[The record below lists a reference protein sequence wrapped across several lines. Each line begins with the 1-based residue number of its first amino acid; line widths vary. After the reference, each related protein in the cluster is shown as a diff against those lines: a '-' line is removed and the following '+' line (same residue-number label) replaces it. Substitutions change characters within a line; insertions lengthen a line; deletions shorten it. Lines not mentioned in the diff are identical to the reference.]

1 LPADYTVF
9 VHLRNTEG
17 TTVAQRDRQPLD
29 GAYPT
34 SQWLPG
40 ETVIDP
46 ISMPLPKN
54 LPSGQYVL
62 YIGLYRLD
70 TLERLTVTN
79 DATGENAV
87 RLGEVDLP

>member
-1 LPADYTVF
+1 
-9 VHLRNTEG
+9 
-17 TTVAQRDRQPLD
+17 

-34 SQWLPG
+34 THWLPG

-46 ISMPLPKN
+46 ITLSLPKN
-54 LPSGQYVL
+54 LPPGRYSLYV
-62 YIGLYRLD
+62 GLYRLD
-70 TLERLTVTN
+70 TLERLSVAN